1 MTTEKYATLCIL
13 LMIIPALTYLSIT
26 ILPER
31 TQRYIE
37 SHKSI
42 PIYVVMSLIVIACFW
57 CLSV

>member
-13 LMIIPALTYLSIT
+13 LMVIPAFIFLSIAF
-26 ILPER
+26 LPER
-31 TQRYIE
+31 TQRYLE

-42 PIYVVMSLIVIACFW
+42 PNYVVMSLIVIACIW